1 MKCTSFHLHGCYQ
14 PSIVSRAKE
23 YQLLFFGRTRKPNR
37 LPVLPKTI
45 KYMLLM
51 VFGSTYTAL
60 AGMFATSPVHV
71 QSDVVM
77 PDLRV

>member
-1 MKCTSFHLHGCYQ
+1 MVVTNS
-14 PSIVSRAKE
+14 VSSVEPKNINYKSSVERGNLTA
-23 YQLLFFGRTRKPNR
+23 

-51 VFGSTYTAL
+51 VFGSTYTAHQPAL

-71 QSDVVM
+71 QSDVVST
-77 PDLRV
+77 DLQV